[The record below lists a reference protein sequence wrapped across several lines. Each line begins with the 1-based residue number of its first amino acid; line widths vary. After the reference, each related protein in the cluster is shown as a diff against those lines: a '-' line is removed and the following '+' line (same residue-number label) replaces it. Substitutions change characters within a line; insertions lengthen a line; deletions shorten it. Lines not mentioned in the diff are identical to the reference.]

1 MNLLL
6 LLITLMPSLFAW
18 LLLETLTTAA
28 GKEGS
33 ESMAEQKQRLPV
45 TLCTLHGVPHGF
57 QNVIAD
63 KMAVD

>member
-33 ESMAEQKQRLPV
+33 ESMAEQKQRLP
-45 TLCTLHGVPHGF
+45 
-57 QNVIAD
+57 
-63 KMAVD
+63 